1 VEKST
6 VLYASRMTDSRTSKR
21 YILLGIF
28 FLLSLS
34 IHEFTH
40 VFETDDAHHQEV
52 IGLECDVCEYN
63 ETDFADNSHLLIKQS
78 YDENLSLKK
87 LKLFSKSFNH
97 YLQRAP
103 PQKNN

>member
-1 VEKST
+1 M
-6 VLYASRMTDSRTSKR
+6 VLYASRMTDSRTSNK

-40 VFETDDAHHQEV
+40 VFEKDDAHHQEV

-63 ETDFADNSHLLIKQS
+63 ETDFADNSHSLIKKS
-78 YDENLSLKK
+78 FDENLFLKK
-87 LKLFSKSFNH
+87 LRLFSKSFNL

-103 PQKNN
+103 PQKN

>member
-1 VEKST
+1 MEKST
-6 VLYASRMTDSRTSKR
+6 VLYASRMTDSRRNKK

-52 IGLECDVCEYN
+52 ISLECDVCEYN
-63 ETDFADNSHLLIKQS
+63 ETDFADNSYLLVKKS
-78 YDENLSLKK
+78 FDESLYSKK
-87 LKLFSKSFNH
+87 LRLFSKSFH
-97 YLQRAP
+97 LYLQRAP
-103 PQKNN
+103 PQKN